1 MRKRN
6 AFTLTELLVVLA
18 CVAVLISLLLP
29 VAAKARNISRT
40 TTCLSNLRE
49 IGNAWTMYMQENNS
63 ALTKY
68 NFNTPPSYET
78 YWFGILDGKGLRG
91 EAQMCPAADEPT
103 IDAQRRGYGA
113 AQVAWSGR
121 YANIGNAL
129 RPTDKQ
135 WRNGSYAYNRH
146 LNARSGYGRN
156 GQATSL
162 LQITEPLSEVPTFMD
177 CAYADVSVTPVP
189 PTGVVSMPPDLTGK
203 YSLQGVDPK
212 LKWGEHWKLLIARH
226 DKAINIAM
234 ADGSARVVPLTELY
248 QLSWQSNWQKVQLT
262 LP

>member
-6 AFTLTELLVVLA
+6 AFTLTELLVILA

-29 VAAKARNISRT
+29 VAAKARSLSRT
-40 TTCLSNLRE
+40 TTCLSNLRA

-68 NFNTPPSYET
+68 VFNTPASFET
-78 YWFGILDGKGLRG
+78 YWFGILDARGVRG
-91 EAQMCPAADEPT
+91 EAQMCPSADEPT
-103 IDAQRRGYGA
+103 LDSARKGYGTA
-113 AQVAWSGR
+113 RIAWSGQ
-121 YANIGNAL
+121 YANLATAL
-129 RPTDKQ
+129 RPTLNQ
-135 WRNGSYAYNRH
+135 WRDGSYAYNRH
-146 LNARSGYGRN
+146 LNAKSGYGRN
-156 GQATSL
+156 GLATSL

-177 CAYADVSVTPVP
+177 CAYADVSVPAVP
-189 PTGVVSMPPDLTGK
+189 PTGVVSVPPDLTGK
-203 YSLQGVDPK
+203 YAFQGADPR

-226 DKAINIAM
+226 DKAINVAM